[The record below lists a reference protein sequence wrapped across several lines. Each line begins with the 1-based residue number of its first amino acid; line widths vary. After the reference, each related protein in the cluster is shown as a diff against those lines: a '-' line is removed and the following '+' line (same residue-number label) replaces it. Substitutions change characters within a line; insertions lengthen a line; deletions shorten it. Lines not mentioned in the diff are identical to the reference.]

1 MPKIP
6 CIVTNDMEFSETCEY
21 SDIVLPC
28 AHYFE
33 YDWIQASSHTPF
45 LYMANKVADPIGEA
59 KEDVE
64 IFRAIAER
72 MDNEAA
78 KAFYAKSNEEM
89 MRMVVDTEKGEPVG
103 ITFDNLKEKG
113 VLADRDENWIHWEE
127 QRWPALS
134 GRLEFYVENPV
145 QPCSC
150 AARA

>member
-1 MPKIP
+1 
-6 CIVTNDMEFSETCEY
+6 
-21 SDIVLPC
+21 
-28 AHYFE
+28 HYFE

-89 MRMVVDTEKGEPVG
+89 TRMVVDTEKGEPVG

-127 QRWPALS
+127 Q
-134 GRLEFYVENPV
+134 
-145 QPCSC
+145 
-150 AARA
+150 

>member
-1 MPKIP
+1 KIP

-21 SDIVLPC
+21 SDVVLPC

-78 KAFYAKSNEEM
+78 KAFY
-89 MRMVVDTEKGEPVG
+89 T
-103 ITFDNLKEKG
+103 
-113 VLADRDENWIHWEE
+113 
-127 QRWPALS
+127 
-134 GRLEFYVENPV
+134 
-145 QPCSC
+145 
-150 AARA
+150 